1 MGAGLGLADGLGIYW
16 EGSPHRGGQPVTE
29 GAHDGS
35 GLGGGQAAVDGECVS
50 RAGKLGDFGHVFVA
64 ILMVRSVCHA
74 AVVMPKTLR

>member
-1 MGAGLGLADGLGIYW
+1 M
-16 EGSPHRGGQPVTE
+16 
-29 GAHDGS
+29 
-35 GLGGGQAAVDGECVS
+35 AAALVAVRPLVDGECVS